1 MTLLL
6 LPSGAVL
13 VVWPDGRAVRIEREP
28 GADDI
33 CGALPQVV
41 KPSPRQSTRLGYR
54 PGARNPA
61 QQHQVSP
68 TVLRQI
74 GDELIGHLEPVQQ
87 LGSQVADRGNRAS
100 CI

>member
-1 MTLLL
+1 MILTA
-6 LPSGAVL
+6 SGAAL
-13 VVWPDGRAVRIEREP
+13 VVWPDGRALTL
-28 GADDI
+28 I